1 MKRAKAKEFRGVK
14 APRLRFDRTA
24 VGLVERLQAALAK
37 SVPDG
42 KTVVVTITAPIRQDS
57 KTGGILIDRIR
68 EFLVTGQVQLRATI
82 CENRIRVCVL
92 EGGGS
97 YTSKLLGFVHNPE
110 PNPEVLFD
118 VTRSLLA
125 CIRSHKRP
133 PKGERWLITANKD
146 GLAHIETVRQVSL
159 ALRGQTHRAAV
170 Q

>member
-1 MKRAKAKEFRGVK
+1 
-14 APRLRFDRTA
+14 LRFDKTA

-68 EFLVTGQVQLRATI
+68 ELLVAGQVQLRATI
-82 CENRIRVCVL
+82 YKNRIRVCVL
-92 EGGGS
+92 EGGCS
-97 YTSKLLGFVHNPE
+97 HTSKLIGFVHNPE

-125 CIRSHKRP
+125 CIGGDKRP
-133 PKGERWLITANKD
+133 PKGKRWLITATKD
-146 GLAHIETVRQVSL
+146 GLAPIETVRQVSL
-159 ALRGQTHRAAV
+159 ALRRQTHPAAV
-170 Q
+170 